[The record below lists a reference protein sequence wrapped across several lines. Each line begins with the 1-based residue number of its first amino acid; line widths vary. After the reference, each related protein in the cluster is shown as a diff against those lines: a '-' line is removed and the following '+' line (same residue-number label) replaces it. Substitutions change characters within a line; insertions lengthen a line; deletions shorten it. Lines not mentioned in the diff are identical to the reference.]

1 MLFILAF
8 SLVIA
13 SVFLIIYR
21 KNKDSILWLGL
32 CTSLMLELC
41 GVMLFIAKKVAFHRK
56 Y

>member
-1 MLFILAF
+1 MLLILAF

-21 KNKDSILWLGL
+21 KNKDSIYGWDFVQVL
-32 CTSLMLELC
+32 CWNYVVLC
-41 GVMLFIAKKVAFHRK
+41 FLLQKKVAFHRK